1 VIAVVDYG
9 IGNLRSAEKALVK
22 VGGDARLVANP
33 QDILTAQG
41 VVLPGVGAF
50 GGCARAL
57 EASGLRDA
65 VLKVIE
71 AGTPFL
77 GICVGYQL
85 LYENSE
91 EDSGIEGLGILS
103 GRVKKLAGDVKLPQM
118 QWNELRR
125 VPGKESAMLDGIGA
139 SPWVYFVHSYA
150 PDPVPHLDNVVAVCD
165 YGEEVAAAIEKDN
178 VWATQFH
185 PEKSGA
191 FGLAVLSR
199 FVERCRA

>member
-1 VIAVVDYG
+1 MIAVVDYG

-22 VGGDARLVANP
+22 VGGDARLVTSP
-33 QDILTAQG
+33 RDVLTAEG

-50 GGCARAL
+50 GGCAFAL
-57 EASGLRDA
+57 KASGLQDA
-65 VLKVIE
+65 VLKAIE
-71 AGTPFL
+71 AGIPFL
-77 GICVGYQL
+77 GICVGFQL
-85 LYENSE
+85 LYESSE
-91 EDSGIEGLGILS
+91 EDPGIGGLGILS
-103 GRVKKLAGDVKLPQM
+103 GGVKKLVGDVKLPQM

-125 VPGKESAMLDGIGA
+125 VPGRESAMLDGIVVP
-139 SPWVYFVHSYA
+139 PWVYFVHSYA
-150 PDPVPHLDNVVAVCD
+150 PVPAPHLDNVVAVCD

-178 VWATQFH
+178 IWATQFH